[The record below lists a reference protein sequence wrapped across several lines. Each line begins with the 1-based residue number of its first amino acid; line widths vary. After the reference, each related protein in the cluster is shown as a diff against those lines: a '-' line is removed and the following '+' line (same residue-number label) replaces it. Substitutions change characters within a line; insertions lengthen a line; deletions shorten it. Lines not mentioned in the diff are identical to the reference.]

1 MNTPVYRGLLLTEF
15 FLVDG
20 ILESS
25 PWKALDDSAFRRF
38 ADALPALVGER
49 AENARINE
57 ANTEAEIIL
66 PLLNLLGWENA
77 HARQI
82 HMQSDIP
89 DILLMPAPP
98 SSGNWSDDEKN
109 ARMSAVSFLEAKKW
123 GLPLDRREG
132 KSEAPSTQM
141 LRYLTNATSLPGGKI
156 RWGILTNGW
165 RWRLY
170 WQNARSRSEEFF
182 ELDLRRIARG
192 ECEIPEHWSKVFF
205 LMFSRSAFLPAPAP
219 DDPTFHQYAVGEGRL
234 WEAKITE
241 ELSAELLD
249 ESLPDF
255 ARAIAEKMP
264 GDRTDPDFFELLR
277 ETVTTILFRLLF
289 VLYAEDRGL
298 LPVGNSAYRRSSLS
312 GMRDDIADRV
322 DKGIQFSEG
331 MDQYSSQ
338 FSKLCLAIGQGDK
351 NLGLPP
357 YNGNLFSENGMAAG
371 GVLIPDSVFAGLVD
385 KLSRR
390 TTRGKKR
397 RINYRDLSVRHLGA
411 IYERLLLHEFIDHPE
426 GGVQARLSPHVR
438 KAGGSYYTPD
448 ELTELVIRRTLDPL
462 LAEKKRA
469 WDKAIKKDAPE
480 SETEKL
486 DPAAAALNLKV
497 CDPAM
502 GSGHFLAAL
511 VDYIADKALEYMAE
525 ANQKER
531 PSPLAK
537 EIDKTRKPIVR
548 NAKAGGFELKEHLDD
563 RLLVR
568 RLALKR
574 VVYGVDKNPWAAE
587 LAKLSLWLHTF
598 TVGAPLS
605 FLDHHLRAGDS
616 LFGEWIESGLS
627 QIEEWGGSL
636 FAREFLDSAR
646 KAAALMA
653 AVEARPDADVG
664 EVRGSARDYKKFI
677 ETNRKLEN
685 LLRLT
690 HSLRWMTAE
699 ESDLPCKEREE
710 RALGRLGALR
720 SLFGNK
726 SKWGGPAQIL
736 ENCELPKSKRGP
748 VADIMRETLAHA
760 AKLDGRERF
769 LHWESAFPGI
779 WPLKNGKQQE
789 GGFDAIVGNPPWER
803 MRMEEIEWFAERRPE
818 IASATTA
825 TQRKKLV
832 RKLHKSDPHLAELYC
847 QTADNVKAAERVAR
861 TCDEYPLLSGR
872 DLNLYSLFVE
882 RALRIVRPSGIVG
895 LLTPSGIYADKAAS
909 RFFRE
914 MSTTGRVAAVF
925 DFQNRRVAT
934 KKGRGKLKKQSN
946 GEQPRPRFFAAVDS
960 RFKFCAF
967 IAGGEGRTFPKT
979 EGAFFLNSVSDIEDE
994 DCRVDMN
1001 PDDFALVN
1009 PNTGTA
1015 PIFRTRRDSEITLGV
1030 YRRIPILRHHNASP
1044 TWSLRQL
1051 RMLDMTG
1058 DAALFNTAHKLENGK
1073 FYRVDG
1079 NIYQDS
1085 AGRALP
1091 LYVGRMIYHFNHRAN
1106 SVEVSPEGVRYP
1118 HISRETTPAEL
1129 RNVNFSPEPEY
1140 WVDEREVENNLPEGV
1155 REGGKLD
1162 WFLGFRSI
1170 TNPTNERCVIA
1181 ALIPRAACGNNLPLL
1196 IPDTPAPLKK
1206 PCGKN
1211 AMAKWRKE
1219 CAAAVDKYRA
1229 EAPFYAANLCS
1240 FALDYICRQKMQGT
1254 NLNFYILEQL
1264 PVLPMSAYLRKFGKK
1279 TAAEI
1284 VRDHVLRL
1292 TYTAN
1297 DMRPFANDLGCK
1309 GKPFVWDANERAHLR
1324 ARLDALYFILYGI
1337 DREETD
1343 YILSTFPI
1351 MNRNDRERHG
1361 REMTRELILGYM
1373 NALKAGD
1380 PTAQI
1385 SLGPKR

>member
-1 MNTPVYRGLLLTEF
+1 MNAPVYRGLLLTEF

-20 ILESS
+20 ILESP

-38 ADALPALVGER
+38 VDALPALVGER
-49 AENARINE
+49 AENAKINE

-89 DILLMPAPP
+89 DILLMSAPP
-98 SSGNWSDDEKN
+98 SSGNWSDDEEN

-141 LRYLTNATSLPGGKI
+141 LRYLTNAASLPGGKI

-182 ELDLRRIARG
+182 ELDLRRIARSD
-192 ECEIPEHWSKVFF
+192 CETPEHWSKVFF

-219 DDPTFHQYAVGEGRL
+219 DGPTFHQYAVGEGRL

-255 ARAIAEKMP
+255 ARAVAEKMP
-264 GDRTDPDFFELLR
+264 GDRTDPDFFERLR
-277 ETVTTILFRLLF
+277 ETVTIILFRLLF

-312 GMRDDIADRV
+312 GMRDDIAERV

-357 YNGNLFSENGMAAG
+357 YNGNLFSENGMAVG

-411 IYERLLLHEFIDHPE
+411 IYERLLLHEFIDHPQ

-537 EIDKTRKPIVR
+537 EIEKTRKPIVR

-605 FLDHHLRAGDS
+605 FLDHHLRTGDS

-627 QIEEWGGSL
+627 QMEKFGGAL
-636 FAREFLDSAR
+636 FSREFMKSAR
-646 KAAALMA
+646 DAAALMA

-664 EVRGSARDYKKFI
+664 EARRSARDFKKFT
-677 ETNRKLEN
+677 EANRKLEN

-690 HSLRWMTAE
+690 HSLRWMAAE
-699 ESDLPCKEREE
+699 ESNLPRKEREKH
-710 RALGRLGALR
+710 ALNRNGALVH
-720 SLFGNK
+720 LFAE
-726 SKWGGPAQIL
+726 KWGDPAKVL
-736 ENCELPKSKRGP
+736 ENWALPKNERGP
-748 VADIMRETLAHA
+748 VADLMRKMLTHA
-760 AKLDGRERF
+760 AELDRRERF
-769 LHWESAFPGI
+769 LHWESAFPGV
-779 WPLKNGKQQE
+779 WPLKNGEQQE

-803 MRMEEIEWFAERRPE
+803 MKMQEVEWFNARKPKIGGLKPSSARARE
-818 IASATTA
+818 ID
-825 TQRKKLV
+825 RL
-832 RKLHKSDPHLAELYC
+832 RKLGDPLIRDFDSASRIAEA
-847 QTADNVKAAERVAR
+847 TMKVAR
-861 TCDEYPLLSGR
+861 KCGEYPMLSRG
-872 DLNLYSLFVE
+872 DINLCSLFVE
-882 RALRIVRPSGIVG
+882 RAVDGLVRPNGIVG
-895 LLTPSGIYADKAAS
+895 LLSPSGVYGDKTSSA
-909 RFFRE
+909 FFRKMAE
-914 MSTTGRVAAVF
+914 ERRIAAIF
-925 DFQNRRVAT
+925 DFENRARLFREVHPQ
-934 KKGRGKLKKQSN
+934 L
-946 GEQPRPRFFAAVDS
+946 
-960 RFKFCAF
+960 KFCAF
-967 IAGGEGRTFPKT
+967 VAGGEKRKFGRM
-979 EGAFFLNSVSDIEDE
+979 ESAFFLRSAKDVEDSS
-994 DCRVDMN
+994 RLIAVDAA
-1001 PDDFALVN
+1001 DFTLMN
-1009 PNTGTA
+1009 PNTGNITV
-1015 PIFRTRRDSEITLGV
+1015 FRSQREAALTIGI
-1030 YRRIPILRHHNASP
+1030 YRRWPVLRSGDSDGIWPVRYHTMFHLAGDSRHFQEAGR
-1044 TWSLRQL
+1044 LRE
-1051 RMLDMTG
+1051 D
-1058 DAALFNTAHKLENGK
+1058 DYYA
-1073 FYRVDG
+1073 VDG
-1079 NIYQDS
+1079 AAYRHGENF
-1085 AGRALP
+1085 ALP
-1091 LYVGRMIYHFNHRAN
+1091 LYVGRMIYHFNHRNA
-1106 SVEVSPEGVRYP
+1106 SVVKRADDAMNPYFSELTTPEELRDRTFSVSPQ
-1118 HISRETTPAEL
+1118 
-1129 RNVNFSPEPEY
+1129 F
-1140 WVDEREVENNLPEGV
+1140 WVDESLVTFPEGLEWAV
-1155 REGGKLD
+1155 ALRD
-1162 WFLGFRSI
+1162 I
-1170 TNPTNERCVIA
+1170 TNATNERGLVA
-1181 ALIPRAACGNNLPLL
+1181 AVVPRAAYGHTLPLL
-1196 IPDTPAPLKK
+1196 FPILPTRPESNGKALQRWEKERDAALADYRANAPLY
-1206 PCGKN
+1206 
-1211 AMAKWRKE
+1211 
-1219 CAAAVDKYRA
+1219 V
-1229 EAPFYAANLCS
+1229 ANLCS
-1240 FALDYICRQKMQGT
+1240 FALDYVCRQKMQGMHAS
-1254 NLNFYILEQL
+1254 LYILEQL
-1264 PVLPMSAYLRKFGKK
+1264 PVLPVSAYTRKFGEK
-1279 TAAEI
+1279 TAAQI

-1292 TYTAN
+1292 TYTA
-1297 DMRPFANDLGCK
+1297 DDIRPFAADMGCNR
-1309 GKPFVWDANERAHLR
+1309 KPFVWDDEERAHLR

-1337 DREETD
+1337 GADD
-1343 YILSTFPI
+1343 ANFILDTFPI
-1351 MNRNDRERHG
+1351 VHQRDRDARG
-1361 REMTRELILGYM
+1361 RELTRELILSYM
-1373 NALKAGD
+1373 KALNAGD
-1380 PTAQI
+1380 AESRIKLQ
-1385 SLGPKR
+1385 KAR